1 MVCVSVFV
9 HDTLLKFMCLQPPS
23 LSLKHQTQLHY
34 LLHPSLE
41 SILSSSRVSSPSN
54 DKTPEKDTPFPSS
67 PLFLIHLQRF
77 LSLLPLLP
85 TSFYSIILT
94 LPSPPSIKSNLV
106 SLRGQT
112 AGMDR
117 WLWRGKVRW
126 QQKRRE
132 RERGESRVR
141 KDKNGEV

>member
-9 HDTLLKFMCLQPPS
+9 HDTLLKFMCLQPQSP
-23 LSLKHQTQLHY
+23 SLKHQTQLHY

-54 DKTPEKDTPFPSS
+54 DKTPEKDAPFPSS

-85 TSFYSIILT
+85 TSFYNSNPPLSSLHQIQPC
-94 LPSPPSIKSNLV
+94 LPQRSNSWNGSMAL
-106 SLRGQT
+106 
-112 AGMDR
+112 
-117 WLWRGKVRW
+117 
-126 QQKRRE
+126 E
-132 RERGESRVR
+132 REGKMAAEEKRKRGESRVR